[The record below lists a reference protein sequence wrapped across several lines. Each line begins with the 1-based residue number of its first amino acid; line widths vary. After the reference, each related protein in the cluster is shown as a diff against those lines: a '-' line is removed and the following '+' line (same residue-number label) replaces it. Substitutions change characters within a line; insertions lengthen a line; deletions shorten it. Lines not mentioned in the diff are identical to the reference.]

1 MTVIRGE
8 KIYPRDPRKVNSPVV
23 LGDSSDTTVV
33 DMPGV
38 PRNTRDHWDI
48 PTYIFQNFPFGFRKK
63 KQF

>member
-23 LGDSSDTTVV
+23 LWDYSDTTVV

-48 PTYIFQNFPFGFRKK
+48 PT
-63 KQF
+63 